1 MIIGIEAD
9 HVRTR
14 NQMSIEK
21 IQLSGKEIIIVGTAH
36 VSKTSVEEVRSA
48 IREARPDTVA
58 VELCQARYDVMM
70 NPLAWQ
76 NMDIFKVVKEKKAA
90 FLMASLVMSSFQ
102 RRIGEKLG
110 VKPGDEMR
118 AAIEEAKA
126 LGIEV
131 VLVDRNVQ
139 ITLARAWRGLSLWKK
154 MKLIYAALLAI
165 FEAEEI
171 DEKDIEK
178 LKEKD
183 VLTTAVEEMAK
194 YAPTIKEVLIDER
207 DAYMARKLADI
218 STGKVLAVIGAGHMH
233 GLMGQLDHPVEDLA
247 RLEEVP
253 PKRAGLI
260 KWIIPLSI
268 LAVIVS
274 VFFYGSPKQGY
285 DMIKWW
291 VVSTMVCTALAT
303 ILALAHPVT
312 VIIAALVSPIT
323 TIVHTVPSGWFAGLS
338 EAYLKKPKV
347 SDFETIHDD
356 ILSLK
361 GWWKNPIA
369 RILLVFFMANLG
381 STIGVFIAAPMIAKI
396 ALSG

>member
-1 MIIGIEAD
+1 
-9 HVRTR
+9 
-14 NQMSIEK
+14 MSIEK

>member
-1 MIIGIEAD
+1 
-9 HVRTR
+9 
-14 NQMSIEK
+14 MSIEK

-36 VSKTSVEEVRSA
+36 VSRTSVEEVRSA
-48 IREARPDTVA
+48 IQEARPDTVA
-58 VELCQARYDVMM
+58 VELCQARYDVMK

-76 NMDIFKVVKEKKAA
+76 NMDIFKVIKEKKAA

-118 AAIEEAKA
+118 AAIEEAEA

-131 VLVDRNVQ
+131 VLMDRNVQ

-154 MKLIYAALLAI
+154 MKLIYASLLAI

-218 STGKVLAVIGAGHMH
+218 STDKVLAVIGAGHMH
-233 GLMGQLDHPVEDLA
+233 GLVDQLDHPMEDLA

-356 ILSLK
+356 ILSVK

-381 STIGVFIAAPMIAKI
+381 STIGVFIAAPMIARI

>member
-1 MIIGIEAD
+1 
-9 HVRTR
+9 
-14 NQMSIEK
+14 
-21 IQLSGKEIIIVGTAH
+21 
-36 VSKTSVEEVRSA
+36 
-48 IREARPDTVA
+48 
-58 VELCQARYDVMM
+58 
-70 NPLAWQ
+70 
-76 NMDIFKVVKEKKAA
+76 
-90 FLMASLVMSSFQ
+90 MSSFQ

>member
-1 MIIGIEAD
+1 
-9 HVRTR
+9 
-14 NQMSIEK
+14 MSIEK

-48 IREARPDTVA
+48 IRETRPDTVA
-58 VELCQARYDVMM
+58 VELCQARYDVMK

-76 NMDIFKVVKEKKAA
+76 NMDIFKVIKEKKAA
-90 FLMASLVMSSFQ
+90 FLMANLVMSSFQ

-118 AAIEEAKA
+118 AAIEEAEA

-131 VLVDRNVQ
+131 VLVDRSVQ

-154 MKLIYAALLAI
+154 MKLIYASLLAI

-171 DEKDIEK
+171 NEKDIEK

-218 STGKVLAVIGAGHMH
+218 STGRVLAVIGAGHMH
-233 GLMGQLDHPVEDLA
+233 GLVGQLDHPVEDLA

-253 PKRAGLI
+253 PKRASLI

-291 VVSTMVCTALAT
+291 VVSTMVCTALTT

-312 VIIAALVSPIT
+312 VLIAALVSPIT

-347 SDFETIHDD
+347 SDFETIHED
-356 ILSLK
+356 ILSIG
-361 GWWKNPIA
+361 GWWRNPIA

>member
-1 MIIGIEAD
+1 
-9 HVRTR
+9 
-14 NQMSIEK
+14 MSIEK

-48 IREARPDTVA
+48 IRETRPDTVA
-58 VELCQARYDVMM
+58 VELCQARYDIMK

-76 NMDIFKVVKEKKAA
+76 NMDIFKVIKEKKAA

-118 AAIEEAKA
+118 AAIEEAEA

-139 ITLARAWRGLSLWKK
+139 ITLARAWRGLSLWRK
-154 MKLIYAALLAI
+154 MKLIYASLLAI
-165 FEAEEI
+165 FAAEEI

-218 STGKVLAVIGAGHMH
+218 STGKVLAVIGAGHLH
-233 GLMGQLDHPVEDLA
+233 GLVGQLDHPVEDLA

-268 LAVIVS
+268 IAVIVS

-312 VIIAALVSPIT
+312 VLIAALVSPIT

-356 ILSLK
+356 ILSVK

-381 STIGVFIAAPMIAKI
+381 STIGVFIAVPMIAKI

>member
-1 MIIGIEAD
+1 
-9 HVRTR
+9 
-14 NQMSIEK
+14 MSIEK

-48 IREARPDTVA
+48 IRETRPDTVA
-58 VELCQARYDVMM
+58 VELCQARYDVMK

-76 NMDIFKVVKEKKAA
+76 NMDIFKVIKEKKAA
-90 FLMASLVMSSFQ
+90 FLMANLVMSSFQ

-118 AAIEEAKA
+118 AAIEEAEA

-131 VLVDRNVQ
+131 VLVDRSVQ

-154 MKLIYAALLAI
+154 MKLIYASLLAI

-171 DEKDIEK
+171 NEKDIEK

-233 GLMGQLDHPVEDLA
+233 GLVGQLDHPVEDLA

-291 VVSTMVCTALAT
+291 VISTMVCTALTT

-312 VIIAALVSPIT
+312 VLIAALVSPIT

-356 ILSLK
+356 ILSVS

-396 ALSG
+396 ALSR

>member
-1 MIIGIEAD
+1 MSSEIIHLRD
-9 HVRTR
+9 
-14 NQMSIEK
+14 
-21 IQLSGKEIIIVGTAH
+21 KEIIIVGTAH
-36 VSKTSVEEVRSA
+36 VSKTSVEEVVSR
-48 IREARPDTVA
+48 IRETKPDTVA
-58 VELCQARYDVMM
+58 VELCQARYDVMK

-76 NMDIFKVVKEKKAA
+76 NMDIFKVIKEKKAA
-90 FLMASLVMSSFQ
+90 FLMANLVMASFQ

-118 AAIEEAKA
+118 AAIDEAEA
-126 LGIEV
+126 NGIEV
-131 VLVDRNVQ
+131 ALVDRNVQ
-139 ITLARAWRGLSLWKK
+139 ITLARAWRGLSLWE
-154 MKLIYAALLAI
+154 KLKLVYAALLAI

-171 DEKDIEK
+171 DEKEIEK

-194 YAPTIKEVLIDER
+194 YVPTIKEVLIDER
-207 DAYMARKLADI
+207 DAYMARKIADI
-218 STGKVLAVIGAGHMH
+218 STGKVLVVIGAGHMR
-233 GLMGQLDHPVEDLA
+233 GLVGRLDHPVEDLA

-253 PKRAGLI
+253 PKKASLI

-268 LAVIVS
+268 VAVIVS
-274 VFFYGSPKQGY
+274 VFFYGTPKQGY

-291 VVSTMVCTALAT
+291 VISTMVCTALGT
-303 ILALAHPVT
+303 IIAFAHPVT

-323 TIVHTVPSGWFAGLS
+323 TLVHTVPSGWFAGLS

-356 ILSLK
+356 ILSIR
-361 GWWKNPIA
+361 GWWRNPIA

-381 STIGVFIAAPMIAKI
+381 STVGVFIAAPMIAKI

>member
-1 MIIGIEAD
+1 
-9 HVRTR
+9 
-14 NQMSIEK
+14 MSIEK
-21 IQLSGKEIIIVGTAH
+21 IQLPGKEIIIVGTAH

-58 VELCQARYDVMM
+58 VELCQARYDVMK

-76 NMDIFKVVKEKKAA
+76 NMDIFKVIKEKKAA

-118 AAIEEAKA
+118 AAIEEAEA

-154 MKLIYAALLAI
+154 MKLIYASLLAI

-207 DAYMARKLADI
+207 DAYMARKLSDI

-253 PKRAGLI
+253 PKRA
-260 KWIIPLSI
+260 
-268 LAVIVS
+268 
-274 VFFYGSPKQGY
+274 
-285 DMIKWW
+285 
-291 VVSTMVCTALAT
+291 AL
-303 ILALAHPVT
+303 
-312 VIIAALVSPIT
+312 
-323 TIVHTVPSGWFAGLS
+323 
-338 EAYLKKPKV
+338 
-347 SDFETIHDD
+347 
-356 ILSLK
+356 
-361 GWWKNPIA
+361 
-369 RILLVFFMANLG
+369 
-381 STIGVFIAAPMIAKI
+381 
-396 ALSG
+396 